1 MLAGAARRF
10 IDAPIFELSSRT
22 AAHEDARRT
31 RSLVSPSRS
40 ISSVTASK
48 RWPPRSAGTKKCS
61 AASNAAL
68 ESTSSSA
75 SDLAPGNPQPGL
87 GLAG

>member
-1 MLAGAARRF
+1 VRAGAARRF

-22 AAHEDARRT
+22 AAREDARRT
-31 RSLVSPSRS
+31 RSLALPSRS
-40 ISSVTASK
+40 ISSVTVSK

-68 ESTSSSA
+68 ASTSSSA

>member
-1 MLAGAARRF
+1 VLAGAARRF

-40 ISSVTASK
+40 ISSATASK
-48 RWPPRSAGTKKCS
+48 RWPPKSASTKKCS